1 MVEVLGSSD
10 EDADS
15 MEQSITDQVR
25 SKGLANSPHA
35 SSNSVAQQHRSHMQ
49 S

>member
-1 MVEVLGSSD
+1 VVEVLGSSD

-25 SKGLANSPHA
+25 SKGLLMYGTVH
-35 SSNSVAQQHRSHMQ
+35 HMRGQ
-49 S
+49 IQ